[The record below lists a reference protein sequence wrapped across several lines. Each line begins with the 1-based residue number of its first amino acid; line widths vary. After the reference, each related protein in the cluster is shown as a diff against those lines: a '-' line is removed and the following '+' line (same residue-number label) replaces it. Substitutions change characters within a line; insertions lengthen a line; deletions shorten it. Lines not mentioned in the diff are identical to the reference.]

1 MDAMEKPPLI
11 KPHVYIKFSVCAV
24 LILVYCLMM
33 FFAFYNAHRYT
44 AAVPLELEAE
54 IVKVEYVSTEDSGSY
69 DAIMQYTHKGVIT
82 GQVFS
87 DEDYI
92 VSPFIK
98 DDPLFAEYINKQLG
112 ICKTNLEKT
121 KNAEDKSFSAQ
132 FEYLISI
139 YEKFI

>member
-1 MDAMEKPPLI
+1 L
-11 KPHVYIKFSVCAV
+11 
-24 LILVYCLMM
+24 
-33 FFAFYNAHRYT
+33 YNCKESRAT
-44 AAVPLELEAE
+44 ADFTLQAAR
-54 IVKVEYVSTEDSGSY
+54 
-69 DAIMQYTHKGVIT
+69 
-82 GQVFS
+82 FS

-98 DDPLFAEYINKQLG
+98 DDPIFAEYINKQLG